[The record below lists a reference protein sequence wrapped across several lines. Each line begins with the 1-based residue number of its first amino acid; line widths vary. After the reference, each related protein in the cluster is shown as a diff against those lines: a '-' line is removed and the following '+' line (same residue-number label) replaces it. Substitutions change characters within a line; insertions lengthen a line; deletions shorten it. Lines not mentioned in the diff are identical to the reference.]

1 MNQTPLEPVCVNHS
15 NQVTYVRC
23 SRCENYICTD
33 CMRSASIGYQCPSCA
48 SDSTPVIKGINRN
61 RFIPNQ
67 KNTQVTKFLSILL
80 IVIFLFQELTGTLLV
95 KSFAL
100 FAPLVTSGEWW
111 RLITAGFLHGSI
123 IHLLFNVY
131 ILWVLGSQLENIV
144 GKAKFIL
151 IYFGSLL
158 GGSLA
163 SYLFSPF
170 GSYSIGASGAIFG
183 LMGAML
189 IVGRKRNLDIS
200 QITTL
205 VVINVVIGFV
215 LSGIDWRAH
224 LGGLAA
230 GAFITWVLINA
241 TSLKGKNQR

>member
-1 MNQTPLEPVCVNHS
+1 
-15 NQVTYVRC
+15 
-23 SRCENYICTD
+23 
-33 CMRSASIGYQCPSCA
+33 MRSASIGYQCPSCA

-61 RFIPNQ
+61 RFIPSQ
-67 KNTQVTKFLSILL
+67 KNTQVTKFLSIS
-80 IVIFLFQELTGTLLV
+80 LLV
-95 KSFAL
+95 VYVFQFLLGDVLIANFAL
-100 FAPLVTSGEWW
+100 FAPSVANGQWW
-111 RLITAGFLHGSI
+111 LLITAGFLHGSI

-144 GKAKFIL
+144 GKVKFII
-151 IYFGSLL
+151 IYFVSLL

-170 GSYSIGASGAIFG
+170 GTYSIGASGAIFG

-189 IVGRKRNLDIS
+189 VVGRKRNLDIS

-230 GAFITWVLINA
+230 GAFIAWVLINA

>member
-1 MNQTPLEPVCVNHS
+1 
-15 NQVTYVRC
+15 
-23 SRCENYICTD
+23 
-33 CMRSASIGYQCPSCA
+33 MRSASIGYQCPSCA
-48 SDSTPVIKGINRN
+48 SDSIPVITGINRN

-67 KNTQVTKFLSILL
+67 KNTPVTKFLSISL
-80 IVIFLFQELTGTLLV
+80 IAIFLLQELTGTLLV

-123 IHLLFNVY
+123 LHLIFNVY
-131 ILWVLGSQLENIV
+131 ILWVIGSQLESIVRNI
-144 GKAKFIL
+144 KFII
-151 IYFGSLL
+151 IYFVSLL

-170 GSYSIGASGAIFG
+170 GSNSIGASGAIFG

-189 IVGRKRNLDIS
+189 VVGRKRNLDIS

-205 VVINVVIGFV
+205 VAINVVIGFV

-230 GAFITWVLINA
+230 GAVITWVLINA
-241 TSLKGKNQR
+241 TSLKEKNQR

>member
-1 MNQTPLEPVCVNHS
+1 MTFCKKHPTSETN
-15 NQVTYVRC
+15 VRC
-23 SRCENYICTD
+23 SRCEDFICTN
-33 CMRSASIGYQCPSCA
+33 CMVPASIGYQCPSCA
-48 SDSTPVIKGINRN
+48 SDSTPIIKGINRN
-61 RFIPNQ
+61 RFIPSQ
-67 KNTQVTKFLSILL
+67 KNTQVTKFLSISL
-80 IVIFLFQELTGTLLV
+80 IVVYVFQFLLGDVLIAN
-95 KSFAL
+95 FAL
-100 FAPLVTSGEWW
+100 FAPSVTNGQWW
-111 RLITAGFLHGSI
+111 LLITAGFLHGSI

-144 GKAKFIL
+144 GKAKFII

-189 IVGRKRNLDIS
+189 VVGRKRNLDIS

>member
-1 MNQTPLEPVCVNHS
+1 
-15 NQVTYVRC
+15 
-23 SRCENYICTD
+23 
-33 CMRSASIGYQCPSCA
+33 MRSASIGYQCPSCA
-48 SDSTPVIKGINRN
+48 SDSIPVIKGINRN

-67 KNTQVTKFLSILL
+67 KNTPVTKFLSISL
-80 IVIFLFQELTGTLLV
+80 IAIFLLQELTGTLLV

-123 IHLLFNVY
+123 LHLIFNVY
-131 ILWVLGSQLENIV
+131 ILWVIGSQLESIVRNI
-144 GKAKFIL
+144 KFII
-151 IYFGSLL
+151 IYFVSLL

-189 IVGRKRNLDIS
+189 VVGRKRNLDIS

-205 VVINVVIGFV
+205 VAINVVIGFV

-224 LGGLAA
+224 LGGLAT
-230 GAFITWVLINA
+230 GAVITWVLINA
-241 TSLKGKNQR
+241 TSLKEKNQR

>member
-1 MNQTPLEPVCVNHS
+1 
-15 NQVTYVRC
+15 
-23 SRCENYICTD
+23 
-33 CMRSASIGYQCPSCA
+33 MRSASIGYQCPSCA

-67 KNTQVTKFLSILL
+67 KDTPVTKFLSISL
-80 IVIFLFQELTGTLLV
+80 IIIFLLQELTGTLLV

-131 ILWVLGSQLENIV
+131 ILWVIGSQLESIV
-144 GKAKFIL
+144 GNVKFL
-151 IYFGSLL
+151 TIYFVSLL

-163 SYLFSPF
+163 SFWFSPF

-189 IVGRKRNLDIS
+189 VVGRKRNLDIS

-205 VVINVVIGFV
+205 VAINVVIGFV

-230 GAFITWVLINA
+230 GAFITWVLLNA
-241 TSLKGKNQR
+241 TSLKEKNQR

>member
-1 MNQTPLEPVCVNHS
+1 MANCINHAS
-15 NQVTYVRC
+15 EETYVRC
-23 SRCENYICTD
+23 SRCENYICTN
-33 CMRSASIGYQCPSCA
+33 CMRPASIGYQCPVCA
-48 SDSTPVIKGINRN
+48 SDSTPVIKGVSRN

-67 KNTQVTKFLSILL
+67 KNTPVTKFLSVTL
-80 IVIFLFQELTGTLLV
+80 IVVYVAQFLLGDTLIAN
-95 KSFAL
+95 FAL
-100 FAPLVTSGEWW
+100 FAPSVANGKWW
-111 RLITAGFLHGSI
+111 LLITAGFLHGSI

-144 GKAKFIL
+144 GKTKFIM

-189 IVGRKRNLDIS
+189 VVGRKRNLDIS

>member
-1 MNQTPLEPVCVNHS
+1 
-15 NQVTYVRC
+15 
-23 SRCENYICTD
+23 
-33 CMRSASIGYQCPSCA
+33 MRSASIGYQCPSCA
-48 SDSTPVIKGINRN
+48 SDSIPVITGINRN

-67 KNTQVTKFLSILL
+67 KNTPVTKFLSISL
-80 IVIFLFQELTGTLLV
+80 IAIFLLQELTGTLLV

-123 IHLLFNVY
+123 LHLIFNVY
-131 ILWVLGSQLENIV
+131 ILWVIGSQLESIVRNI
-144 GKAKFIL
+144 KFIV
-151 IYFGSLL
+151 IYFVSLL

-183 LMGAML
+183 LMGAMVV
-189 IVGRKRNLDIS
+189 VGRKRNLDIS

-205 VVINVVIGFV
+205 VAINVVIGFV

-230 GAFITWVLINA
+230 GAVITWVLINA
-241 TSLKGKNQR
+241 TSLKEKNQR

>member
-1 MNQTPLEPVCVNHS
+1 MSYCNFHPDKE
-15 NQVTYVRC
+15 TYVKC
-23 SRCENYICTD
+23 SRCEKYICVD
-33 CMRSASIGYQCPSCA
+33 CMKSASIGYQCPTCA

-61 RFIPNQ
+61 RFIQNQ
-67 KNTQVTKFLSILL
+67 KNTPVTKFLSISL
-80 IVIFLFQELTGTLLV
+80 IAIFLLQELTGTLLV

-111 RLITAGFLHGSI
+111 RLISAGFLHGSI

-131 ILWVLGSQLENIV
+131 ILWVIGSQLESIV
-144 GKAKFIL
+144 GKINFVI
-151 IYFGSLL
+151 IYFVSLL
-158 GGSLA
+158 GGSFA
-163 SYLFSPF
+163 SYLFSPY

-189 IVGRKRNLDIS
+189 VVGRKRNLDIS

-205 VVINVVIGFV
+205 VAINVVIGFV

-230 GAFITWVLINA
+230 GAFITWVLLNA
-241 TSLKGKNQR
+241 TSLKEKNQR

>member
-1 MNQTPLEPVCVNHS
+1 
-15 NQVTYVRC
+15 
-23 SRCENYICTD
+23 
-33 CMRSASIGYQCPSCA
+33 MRSASIGYQCPSCA
-48 SDSTPVIKGINRN
+48 SDSIPVITGINRN

-67 KNTQVTKFLSILL
+67 KNTPVTKFLSISL
-80 IVIFLFQELTGTLLV
+80 IAIFLLQELTGTLLV

-123 IHLLFNVY
+123 LHLIFNVY
-131 ILWVLGSQLENIV
+131 ILWVIGSQLESIVRNI
-144 GKAKFIL
+144 KFII
-151 IYFGSLL
+151 IYFVSLL

-170 GSYSIGASGAIFG
+170 DSYSIGASGAIFG

-189 IVGRKRNLDIS
+189 VVGRKRNLDIS

-205 VVINVVIGFV
+205 VAINVVIGFV

-230 GAFITWVLINA
+230 GAVITWVLINA
-241 TSLKGKNQR
+241 TSLKEKNQR

>member
-1 MNQTPLEPVCVNHS
+1 MK
-15 NQVTYVRC
+15 
-23 SRCENYICTD
+23 
-33 CMRSASIGYQCPSCA
+33 SASIGYQCPGCA

-61 RFIPNQ
+61 QFIPSQ
-67 KNTQVTKFLSILL
+67 KNTGVTKFLSIS
-80 IVIFLFQELTGTLLV
+80 LLV
-95 KSFAL
+95 AYVFQFLLGDVLIANFAL
-100 FAPLVTSGEWW
+100 FAPSVANGKWW
-111 RLITAGFLHGSI
+111 LLITAGFLHGSI

-131 ILWVLGSQLENIV
+131 ILWVLGSQLESIV
-144 GKAKFIL
+144 GKAKFII
-151 IYFGSLL
+151 IYFVSLL

-170 GSYSIGASGAIFG
+170 GTYSIGASGAIFG

-189 IVGRKRNLDIS
+189 VVGRKRNLDIS

-215 LSGIDWRAH
+215 ISGIDWRAH

-230 GAFITWVLINA
+230 GGVITWVLLNA
-241 TSLKGKNQR
+241 TLLKGKNQR

>member
-1 MNQTPLEPVCVNHS
+1 
-15 NQVTYVRC
+15 
-23 SRCENYICTD
+23 
-33 CMRSASIGYQCPSCA
+33 MRSASIGYQCPACA

-67 KNTQVTKFLSILL
+67 KNTPVTKFLSISL
-80 IVIFLFQELTGTLLV
+80 IAIFLLQELTGTLLV

-111 RLITAGFLHGSI
+111 RLISAGFLHGSI

-131 ILWVLGSQLENIV
+131 ILWVIGSQLESIV
-144 GKAKFIL
+144 GNIKFVI
-151 IYFGSLL
+151 IYFVSLL
-158 GGSLA
+158 GGSVA

-189 IVGRKRNLDIS
+189 VVGRKRNLDIS

-205 VVINVVIGFV
+205 VAINIVIGFV

-224 LGGLAA
+224 LGGLAT

-241 TSLKGKNQR
+241 TSLKEKNQR

>member
-1 MNQTPLEPVCVNHS
+1 
-15 NQVTYVRC
+15 
-23 SRCENYICTD
+23 
-33 CMRSASIGYQCPSCA
+33 MRSASIGYQCPSCA

-67 KNTQVTKFLSILL
+67 KNTPVTKFLSISL
-80 IVIFLFQELTGTLLV
+80 IVVYFAQFLLGDVLIAN
-95 KSFAL
+95 FAL
-100 FAPLVTSGEWW
+100 FAPSVTNGKWW
-111 RLITAGFLHGSI
+111 LLITAGFLHGSI

-131 ILWVLGSQLENIV
+131 ILWVLGSQLESIV
-144 GKAKFIL
+144 GNIKFVI
-151 IYFGSLL
+151 IYFISLL
-158 GGSLA
+158 SGSLA
-163 SYLFSPF
+163 SFWFSPF

-189 IVGRKRNLDIS
+189 
-200 QITTL
+200 
-205 VVINVVIGFV
+205 VVVVIGFV

-241 TSLKGKNQR
+241 TSLKEKNQR

>member
-1 MNQTPLEPVCVNHS
+1 
-15 NQVTYVRC
+15 
-23 SRCENYICTD
+23 
-33 CMRSASIGYQCPSCA
+33 MRSASIGYQCPSCA
-48 SDSTPVIKGINRN
+48 SDTTPVIKGINRN
-61 RFIPNQ
+61 RFIPSQ
-67 KNTQVTKFLSILL
+67 KNTQVTKFLSIS
-80 IVIFLFQELTGTLLV
+80 LLV
-95 KSFAL
+95 VYVFQFLLGDVLIANFAL
-100 FAPLVTSGEWW
+100 FAPSVTNGQWW
-111 RLITAGFLHGSI
+111 LLISAGFLHGSI

-131 ILWVLGSQLENIV
+131 ILWVLGSQLESIV
-144 GKAKFIL
+144 GKTRFII

-158 GGSLA
+158 GGSIA

-189 IVGRKRNLDIS
+189 VVGRKRNLDIS

-230 GAFITWVLINA
+230 GAFIAWTLINA

>member
-1 MNQTPLEPVCVNHS
+1 MHYCKNHP
-15 NQVTYVRC
+15 QKETYVRC
-23 SRCENYICTD
+23 TRCENYICTE

-48 SDSTPVIKGINRN
+48 SDSTLVIKGINRN
-61 RFIPNQ
+61 RFIPSQ
-67 KNTQVTKFLSILL
+67 KNTQVTKFLSIS
-80 IVIFLFQELTGTLLV
+80 LLV
-95 KSFAL
+95 VYVFQFLLGDVLIANFAL
-100 FAPLVTSGEWW
+100 FAPSVANGQWW
-111 RLITAGFLHGSI
+111 LLITAGFLHGSI

-144 GKAKFIL
+144 GKTKFII
-151 IYFGSLL
+151 IYFGSLF

-189 IVGRKRNLDIS
+189 VVGRKRNLDIS

>member
-1 MNQTPLEPVCVNHS
+1 LSQTPLEPVCVNHS
-15 NQVTYVRC
+15 NQITYVRC

-33 CMRSASIGYQCPSCA
+33 CMRSASIGYQCPTCA

-67 KNTQVTKFLSILL
+67 KNTPVTKFLSTSL
-80 IVIFLFQELTGTLLV
+80 IVVYVAQFLLGDVLIAN
-95 KSFAL
+95 FAL
-100 FAPLVTSGEWW
+100 FAPSVANGQWW
-111 RLITAGFLHGSI
+111 LLITAGFLHGSI
-123 IHLLFNVY
+123 FHLLFNGY
-131 ILWVLGSQLENIV
+131 ILWVIGSQLESIV
-144 GKAKFIL
+144 GKINFVI
-151 IYFGSLL
+151 IYFVSLL
-158 GGSLA
+158 GGSFA

-189 IVGRKRNLDIS
+189 VVGRKRNLDIS

-205 VVINVVIGFV
+205 VAINVVIGFV

-224 LGGLAA
+224 LGGLAT
-230 GAFITWVLINA
+230 GAFITWVLLNA
-241 TSLKGKNQR
+241 TSLKEKNQR

>member
-1 MNQTPLEPVCVNHS
+1 MAICINHS
-15 NQVTYVRC
+15 NQETFVRC
-23 SRCENYICTD
+23 TRCEDYVCTD
-33 CMRSASIGYQCPSCA
+33 CMRPASIGYQCPSCA

-67 KNTQVTKFLSILL
+67 KNTQVTKFLSIS
-80 IVIFLFQELTGTLLV
+80 LLV
-95 KSFAL
+95 VYVFQFLLGDVLIANFAL
-100 FAPLVTSGEWW
+100 FAPSVANGQWW
-111 RLITAGFLHGSI
+111 LLITAGFLHGSI

-144 GKAKFIL
+144 GKAKFII

-189 IVGRKRNLDIS
+189 VVGRKRNLDIS

-241 TSLKGKNQR
+241 ISLKGKNQR

>member
-1 MNQTPLEPVCVNHS
+1 MTTFDFALVAILIFSIYRGYRSGLITGLFAFVGLVGGGILGLKYGAQFVSQNDSPT
-15 NQVTYVRC
+15 
-23 SRCENYICTD
+23 SRIGLTAGIVVA
-33 CMRSASIGYQCPSCA
+33 SAFVFQ
-48 SDSTPVIKGINRN
+48 
-61 RFIPNQ
+61 
-67 KNTQVTKFLSILL
+67 FLLGDVL
-80 IVIFLFQELTGTLLV
+80 IAN
-95 KSFAL
+95 FAL
-100 FAPLVTSGEWW
+100 FAPSVTNGQWW
-111 RLITAGFLHGSI
+111 LLITAGFLHGSI

-144 GKAKFIL
+144 GKTKFII

-189 IVGRKRNLDIS
+189 VVGRKRNLDIS

>member
-1 MNQTPLEPVCVNHS
+1 MTFCKKHPTSETN
-15 NQVTYVRC
+15 VRC
-23 SRCENYICTD
+23 SRCEDFICTN
-33 CMRSASIGYQCPSCA
+33 CMVPASIGYQCPSCA

-61 RFIPNQ
+61 RFIPSQ
-67 KNTQVTKFLSILL
+67 KNTQVTKFLSI
-80 IVIFLFQELTGTLLV
+80 FLLV
-95 KSFAL
+95 VYVFQFLLGDVLIANFAL
-100 FAPLVTSGEWW
+100 FAPSVTNGQWW
-111 RLITAGFLHGSI
+111 SLITAGFLHGSI

-144 GKAKFIL
+144 GKVKFII

-189 IVGRKRNLDIS
+189 VVGRKRNLDIS

-224 LGGLAA
+224 LGGLAV

>member
-1 MNQTPLEPVCVNHS
+1 MTFCKKHQSSDTN
-15 NQVTYVRC
+15 VRC
-23 SRCENYICTD
+23 SRCEDFICTN
-33 CMRSASIGYQCPSCA
+33 CMVPASIGYQCPSCA
-48 SDSTPVIKGINRN
+48 SDSTPIIKGINRT
-61 RFIPNQ
+61 RFIPSQ
-67 KNTQVTKFLSILL
+67 KNTQVTKLISIS
-80 IVIFLFQELTGTLLV
+80 LLV
-95 KSFAL
+95 VYVFQFLIGDVLIANFAL
-100 FAPLVTSGEWW
+100 FAPSVTNGQWW
-111 RLITAGFLHGSI
+111 LLITAGFLHGSI

-131 ILWVLGSQLENIV
+131 ILWVLGSQLESIV
-144 GKAKFIL
+144 GKAKFII

-189 IVGRKRNLDIS
+189 VVGRKRNLDIS

-230 GAFITWVLINA
+230 GAFITWFLINA

>member
-1 MNQTPLEPVCVNHS
+1 
-15 NQVTYVRC
+15 
-23 SRCENYICTD
+23 
-33 CMRSASIGYQCPSCA
+33 MRSASIGYQCPSCA

-61 RFIPNQ
+61 RFIPSQ
-67 KNTQVTKFLSILL
+67 KNTEVTKFLSILL
-80 IVIFLFQELTGTLLV
+80 LVVYVFQFLLGDVLIAN
-95 KSFAL
+95 FAL
-100 FAPLVTSGEWW
+100 FAPSVTDGQWW
-111 RLITAGFLHGSI
+111 LLITAGFLHGSI

-144 GKAKFIL
+144 GKTKFII

-158 GGSLA
+158 GGSIA

-189 IVGRKRNLDIS
+189 VVGRKRNLDIS

-230 GAFITWVLINA
+230 GALISWVLINA

>member
-1 MNQTPLEPVCVNHS
+1 MSYCNYHS
-15 NQVTYVRC
+15 EKETNVKC
-23 SRCENYICTD
+23 SRCENYICVD
-33 CMRSASIGYQCPSCA
+33 CMRSASIGYQCPACA

-67 KNTQVTKFLSILL
+67 KNTPVTKFLSISL
-80 IVIFLFQELTGTLLV
+80 IAIFLLQELTGTLLV

-111 RLITAGFLHGSI
+111 RLISAGFLHGSI

-131 ILWVLGSQLENIV
+131 ILWVIGSQLESIV
-144 GKAKFIL
+144 GNIKFII
-151 IYFGSLL
+151 IYFVSLL
-158 GGSLA
+158 GGSVA

-189 IVGRKRNLDIS
+189 VVGRKRNLDIS

-205 VVINVVIGFV
+205 VAINVVIGFV

-230 GAFITWVLINA
+230 GVFITWVLINA
-241 TSLKGKNQR
+241 TSLKEKNQR

>member
-1 MNQTPLEPVCVNHS
+1 
-15 NQVTYVRC
+15 
-23 SRCENYICTD
+23 
-33 CMRSASIGYQCPSCA
+33 MRSASIGYQCPICA
-48 SDSTPVIKGINRN
+48 SDSTPVIKRISRN
-61 RFIPNQ
+61 RFIPSQ
-67 KNTQVTKFLSILL
+67 KNTQVTKFLSISLL
-80 IVIFLFQELTGTLLV
+80 AVYVFQFLLGDVLIAN
-95 KSFAL
+95 FAL
-100 FAPLVTSGEWW
+100 FAPSVTNGQWW
-111 RLITAGFLHGSI
+111 LLITAGFLHGSI

-144 GKAKFIL
+144 GKAKFMI

-189 IVGRKRNLDIS
+189 VVGRKRNLDIS

-241 TSLKGKNQR
+241 TSSKGKNQR

>member
-1 MNQTPLEPVCVNHS
+1 
-15 NQVTYVRC
+15 
-23 SRCENYICTD
+23 
-33 CMRSASIGYQCPSCA
+33 MRSASIGYQCPSCA

-67 KNTQVTKFLSILL
+67 KDTPVTKFLSISL
-80 IVIFLFQELTGTLLV
+80 IIIFLLQELTGTLLV

-131 ILWVLGSQLENIV
+131 ILWVIGSQLESIV
-144 GKAKFIL
+144 GNVKFL
-151 IYFGSLL
+151 TIYFVSLL

-163 SYLFSPF
+163 SFWFSPF

-189 IVGRKRNLDIS
+189 VVGRKRNLDIS

-205 VVINVVIGFV
+205 VAINVVIGFV

-230 GAFITWVLINA
+230 GAFFTWVLLNA
-241 TSLKGKNQR
+241 TSLKEKNQR

>member
-1 MNQTPLEPVCVNHS
+1 MSYCNYHS
-15 NQVTYVRC
+15 EKETNVKC
-23 SRCENYICTD
+23 SRCENYICVD
-33 CMRSASIGYQCPSCA
+33 CMRSASIGYQCPACA
-48 SDSTPVIKGINRN
+48 SDSTPVIKGVNRN

-67 KNTQVTKFLSILL
+67 KNTPVTKFLSISL
-80 IVIFLFQELTGTLLV
+80 IVIFLLQELTGTLLV

-111 RLITAGFLHGSI
+111 RLISAGFLHGSI
-123 IHLLFNVY
+123 IHLLFSVY
-131 ILWVLGSQLENIV
+131 ILWVIGSQLESIV
-144 GKAKFIL
+144 GNIKFII
-151 IYFGSLL
+151 IYFVSLV

-163 SYLFSPF
+163 SYWFSPF

-189 IVGRKRNLDIS
+189 VVGRKRNLDIS

-205 VVINVVIGFV
+205 VAINVVIGFV

-241 TSLKGKNQR
+241 TSLKEKNQR

>member
-1 MNQTPLEPVCVNHS
+1 
-15 NQVTYVRC
+15 
-23 SRCENYICTD
+23 
-33 CMRSASIGYQCPSCA
+33 MRSASIGYQCPACA
-48 SDSTPVIKGINRN
+48 SDSTPVIKGIDRN

-67 KNTQVTKFLSILL
+67 KNTPVTKFLSISL
-80 IVIFLFQELTGTLLV
+80 IAIFLLQELTGTLLV

-111 RLITAGFLHGSI
+111 RLISAGFLHGSI

-131 ILWVLGSQLENIV
+131 ILWVIGSQLESIV
-144 GKAKFIL
+144 GNVKFII
-151 IYFGSLL
+151 IYFVSLL
-158 GGSLA
+158 GGSVA

-189 IVGRKRNLDIS
+189 VVGRKRNLDIS

-205 VVINVVIGFV
+205 VAINVVIGFV

-230 GAFITWVLINA
+230 GAFIAWVLLNA
-241 TSLKGKNQR
+241 ISLKEKNQR

>member
-1 MNQTPLEPVCVNHS
+1 
-15 NQVTYVRC
+15 
-23 SRCENYICTD
+23 
-33 CMRSASIGYQCPSCA
+33 MRSASIGYQCPSCA

-61 RFIPNQ
+61 RFIVSQ
-67 KNTQVTKFLSILL
+67 KNTQVTKFLSIS
-80 IVIFLFQELTGTLLV
+80 LLV
-95 KSFAL
+95 VYVFQFLLGDVLIANFSL
-100 FAPLVTSGEWW
+100 FAPSVTNGQWW
-111 RLITAGFLHGSI
+111 LLITAGFLHGSI

-144 GKAKFIL
+144 GKVKFII

-189 IVGRKRNLDIS
+189 VVGRKRNLDIS

-230 GAFITWVLINA
+230 GAVITWVLINA

>member
-1 MNQTPLEPVCVNHS
+1 MSNCINHS
-15 NQVTYVRC
+15 SKVTYVRC

-33 CMRSASIGYQCPSCA
+33 CMRSASIGYQCTSCA

-67 KNTQVTKFLSILL
+67 KNTPVTKFLSILL
-80 IVIFLFQELTGTLLV
+80 IATFLLQEITGTLLV
-95 KSFAL
+95 KNFAL
-100 FAPLVTSGEWW
+100 FAPLVTSGELW

-131 ILWVLGSQLENIV
+131 ILWVIGSQLESIV
-144 GKAKFIL
+144 GNIKFIV
-151 IYFGSLL
+151 IYFVSLL
-158 GGSLA
+158 GGSIA

-189 IVGRKRNLDIS
+189 VVGRKRNLDIS

-205 VVINVVIGFV
+205 VAINVVIGFV

-230 GAFITWVLINA
+230 GAFSTWVLLNA
-241 TSLKGKNQR
+241 TSLKEKNQR

>member
-1 MNQTPLEPVCVNHS
+1 
-15 NQVTYVRC
+15 
-23 SRCENYICTD
+23 
-33 CMRSASIGYQCPSCA
+33 MRSASIGYQCPSCA
-48 SDSTPVIKGINRN
+48 SDSTPVIKGINRS
-61 RFIPNQ
+61 RFIPSQ
-67 KNTQVTKFLSILL
+67 RNTQVTKFLSIS
-80 IVIFLFQELTGTLLV
+80 LLV
-95 KSFAL
+95 VYVFQFLLGDVLIANFAL
-100 FAPLVTSGEWW
+100 FAPSVTNGQWW
-111 RLITAGFLHGSI
+111 LLITAGFLHGSI

-144 GKAKFIL
+144 GKAKFII

-189 IVGRKRNLDIS
+189 VVGRKRNLDIS

-230 GAFITWVLINA
+230 GALITWVLINA
-241 TSLKGKNQR
+241 TLLKGKNQR